1 MDREDVWIASRLTY
15 VESIRALS
23 RATGPQSPAVEELRL
38 DWPSLEV
45 VELSEAVA
53 ERASGLAVREGLRSL
68 DAVHLASAFEV
79 LAAGLIFATFDGR
92 LHASA
97 RRQGMQTLPDSL

>member
-1 MDREDVWIASRLTY
+1 MDGEDTWIASRLTY
-15 VESIRALS
+15 VESFRALT
-23 RATGPQSPAVEELRL
+23 RATGPESPAVEGLRL
-38 DWPSLEV
+38 DWPSIEV

-53 ERASGLAVREGLRSL
+53 ELAAGLALREGLRSL

-79 LAAGLIFATFDGR
+79 LEAGLTFATFDER

-97 RRQGMQTLPDSL
+97 SRQGMQTFPPSL